1 MYIPFPPAEVKIEGM
16 ERIQIPQM
24 LHIRQRYDA
33 AKLDDPA
40 AHLKK
45 QLAALPVADLRGKR
59 IAVTAGSR
67 GIPHMAALY
76 RAVCEYLKERGAD
89 PFLIPAMGSHGN
101 ATAEGQRELLAYYG
115 VTEETVGAPIMSS
128 MEVVEYGRLDNG
140 TVLWCDRFAAEADG
154 IVIMHKVKPHTD
166 FRAEHESGLAKMIA
180 IGIAKHKGATEFH
193 RLGFE
198 HFARRLPEAAEHF
211 LRSYYVP
218 FAVGIVQN
226 AYDEICTVEAAVGE
240 RLLDLDARL
249 LREAKKKI
257 PQLKTKNLDVLIVDR
272 IGKEISGFGAD
283 PNVTGRTNGLQEDF
297 ADTLKVQK
305 LFIAGLTE
313 KTHHNGTGI
322 GAADLTTRRCLNSID
337 WGQTWT
343 NLITSSRI
351 KGACIPMY
359 LNNDRDAICL
369 AIRTCTGID
378 PEQVRI
384 ARIRTTLELDDILVS
399 PALYEELKDRS
410 DVELLAPASPLE
422 FDAEGFLL
430 PFGLEEKK

>member
-1 MYIPFPPAEVKIEGM
+1 MYIPFPAAEVKIEGM
-16 ERIQIPQM
+16 EHIRIPPM
-24 LHIRQRYDA
+24 LHVRQHYDST
-33 AKLDDPA
+33 KLNDPA
-40 AHLKK
+40 AYLKAN
-45 QLAALPVADLRGKR
+45 LAALPVSGLRGKR
-59 IAVTAGSR
+59 IAVTIGSR
-67 GIPHMAALY
+67 GIPHMAELY
-76 RAVCEYLKERGAD
+76 RAVCDYLKDCGAN

-101 ATAEGQRELLAYYG
+101 ATAEGQRELLAFYG
-115 VTEETVGAPIMSS
+115 VTEQSVDVPILSS
-128 MEVVEYGRLDNG
+128 MEVIEYGRLDNG
-140 TVLWCDRFAAEADG
+140 TVLYCDRFAAEADG

-198 HFARRLPEAAEHF
+198 HFAKRLPEAAEQF
-211 LRSYYVP
+211 LHTFHVP

-226 AYDEICTVEAAVGE
+226 AYDEICTVEAALGAQ
-240 RLLDLDARL
+240 LLDLDARL
-249 LREAKKKI
+249 LRKAKEKI
-257 PQLKTKNLDVLIVDR
+257 PQLKTKELDVLIVDQ

-297 ADTLKVQK
+297 AQTLKVQK

-343 NLITSSRI
+343 NLVTSSRI

-359 LNNDRDAICL
+359 LNSDRDAIRL

-378 PEQVRI
+378 PTRVRM
-384 ARIRTTLELDDILVS
+384 ARIRNTLELDDILVS
-399 PALYEELKDRS
+399 PALYEELKDRD
-410 DVELLAPASPLE
+410 DVELIASATPFE
-422 FDAEGFLL
+422 FDAKGFMR
-430 PFGLEEKK
+430 PFGMEERK